1 MQSATWLN
9 LRLQNVRAVS
19 QMFRTCYESADP
31 TLEPMANNTSNS
43 KKFGDMGMSKFPGE
57 RLGLPEKGTR
67 SMGRIGRRFAA
78 IAIDWVTAIIVAM
91 LVLGRDYFAL
101 TSDPN
106 GQFGILGAFV
116 ALQLIAIPTIGGSI
130 GHRLCGLHIVTI
142 RGTYPGLWRPLVR
155 TVLLALVL
163 PAIVWD
169 SDQRGFHDKIAG
181 TMLVR
186 A

>member
-1 MQSATWLN
+1 MPSATSLN
-9 LRLQNVRAVS
+9 VRLKNVRAIS
-19 QMFRTCYESADP
+19 QMFRTCYETVDR
-31 TLEPMANNTSNS
+31 TLNLMANNSSNS
-43 KKFGDMGMSKFPGE
+43 KKFGDIGMSKFPGE
-57 RLGLPEKGTR
+57 RLGLPETGTR
-67 SMGRIGRRFAA
+67 SVGRIGRRVCA
-78 IAIDWVTAIIVAM
+78 IVIDWVTAILVAM

-101 TSDPN
+101 SSDPN

-116 ALQLIAIPTIGGSI
+116 ILQLIAIPTIGGSI

-142 RGTYPGLWRPLVR
+142 LGVHPGLWRPIVR
-155 TVLLALVL
+155 TLLLALVI

-181 TMLVR
+181 TMLLR